1 MELALNLSDFT
12 NSISEKVSEL
22 QEKFLNSTFGSAIN
36 NALDVGLRFILP
48 DVIEDDIVEIKDA
61 FIEEGFKEGVTQIVD
76 NAKDFAKS
84 VLGIFSGNFEN
95 ISQVKKATEEG
106 GIIDTISGLLDK
118 AINKLEEKGILK
130 ENFADLIRSA
140 KNGILN
146 TTSSNISKDLDDQLE
161 YTEKLEKYIEEWK
174 EGFEN
179 QNFESMEKAYNQIEK
194 YLDKTMVTENIF
206 TNARIVENLH
216 NLIKNKDQ
224 NFDLTNEEIELAE
237 KLY

>member
-1 MELALNLSDFT
+1 M
-12 NSISEKVSEL
+12 
-22 QEKFLNSTFGSAIN
+22 
-36 NALDVGLRFILP
+36 
-48 DVIEDDIVEIKDA
+48 
-61 FIEEGFKEGVTQIVD
+61 
-76 NAKDFAKS
+76 
-84 VLGIFSGNFEN
+84 
-95 ISQVKKATEEG
+95 
-106 GIIDTISGLLDK
+106 
-118 AINKLEEKGILK
+118 
-130 ENFADLIRSA
+130 
-140 KNGILN
+140 
-146 TTSSNISKDLDDQLE
+146 
-161 YTEKLEKYIEEWK
+161 EKYIEEWK